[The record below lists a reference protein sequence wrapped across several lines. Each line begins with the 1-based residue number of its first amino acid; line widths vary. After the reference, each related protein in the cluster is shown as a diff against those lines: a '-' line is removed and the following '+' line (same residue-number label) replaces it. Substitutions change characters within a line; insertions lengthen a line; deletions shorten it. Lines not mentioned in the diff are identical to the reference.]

1 LGIWFLSLHTVKSFS
16 KLYTEGNY
24 IAIYEFLCLT
34 ESCGVVT
41 EHICSMG
48 DRPDTIPCSKCGG
61 LTEQKVSQIA
71 VLTGNMS
78 NPSLDVAIGKDAAE
92 RWGII
97 HDRAAVKDKIRKES
111 GKQILAKV
119 DGKYEPST
127 KTRLDFVSTPE
138 PLDD

>member
-1 LGIWFLSLHTVKSFS
+1 MWWFDRTKSITNRCAYR
-16 KLYTEGNY
+16 KYVQPILR
-24 IAIYEFLCLT
+24 
-34 ESCGVVT
+34 
-41 EHICSMG
+41 CSN
-48 DRPDTIPCSKCGG
+48 C
-61 LTEQKVSQIA
+61 
-71 VLTGNMS
+71 
-78 NPSLDVAIGKDAAE
+78 KDAAE